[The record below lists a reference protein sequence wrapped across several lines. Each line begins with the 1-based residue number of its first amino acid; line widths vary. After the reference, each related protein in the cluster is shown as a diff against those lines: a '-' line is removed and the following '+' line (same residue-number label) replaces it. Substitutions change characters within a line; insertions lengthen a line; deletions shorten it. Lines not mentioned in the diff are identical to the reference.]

1 MFGVINI
8 HHSLTLGS
16 ILSFSLIDLF
26 GSRLPPAC
34 YYFVYFLTTNY
45 GVCASLYVV
54 YVLYVCAC
62 MYARLSTFVIQFLC
76 IVKTRTV

>member
-45 GVCASLYVV
+45 GVCASLY
-54 YVLYVCAC
+54 LCTWC
-62 MYARLSTFVIQFLC
+62 MYYMCVHVCMHAYPHL
-76 IVKTRTV
+76 